1 MRVILAD
8 DHVLVRSGIR
18 SLLETIAGVEVVA
31 EADDGGEA
39 LEKAKA
45 LRPDLVLLD
54 IAMKPIGGLQAAEQ
68 LAREVPDAKVLI
80 LSMHDSG
87 DYVAR
92 ALRAGARCYVLKDA
106 APLELA
112 LALDAIMRGETF
124 LSPRVSAQVVA
135 GFVQHTS
142 SGGGSE
148 SGAELTGR
156 QREILRRIAEGQN
169 TKQIASDLE
178 VSVKTIE
185 AHRAQLMDRLGI
197 RTVPGLVRFAV
208 RIGLVSSET

>member
-1 MRVILAD
+1 
-8 DHVLVRSGIR
+8 VRSGIR
-18 SLLETIAGVEVVA
+18 SLLETISGVEIVA
-31 EADDGGEA
+31 EANDGGEA
-39 LEKAKA
+39 LELART
-45 LRPDLVLLD
+45 LNPDLVLLD
-54 IAMKPIGGLQAAEQ
+54 IAMKPVGGLQAAEMI
-68 LAREVPDAKVLI
+68 ARDVPDARVLI

-92 ALRAGARCYVLKDA
+92 ALRAGARGYVLKDA

-112 LALDAIMRGETF
+112 LALEAIMRGETF
-124 LSPRVSAQVVA
+124 LSPRVSSQVVA
-135 GFVQHTS
+135 GFVQHSTA
-142 SGGGSE
+142 GASE
-148 SGAELTGR
+148 SGAELTAR

-197 RTVPGLVRFAV
+197 RTVPGLVRYAV